1 MVNAEKHKQRKYQIG
16 ALPMED
22 KKQMMMLVDKV
33 INDTNDNPQIMI
45 DGLKSL
51 YAELTT
57 YYNVLASRNNGS
69 FFKIQEC
76 QRILEIYEH
85 TFFIKDVIQNS
96 YQFLKIDAVYIKAI
110 LSECDLVL
118 NEFKNIQAKQNK
130 NIDNK
135 IYGGIFTVKQNG
147 SIDGYNDYPKES
159 FEDII
164 RLKEPIF
171 HVDNGGVV

>member
-16 ALPMED
+16 ALPIED
-22 KKQMMMLVDKV
+22 KELMAMLVGKV
-33 INDTNDNPQIMI
+33 INDTNENPQIMI

-51 YAELTT
+51 YAELTN

-76 QRILEIYEH
+76 QRILEVYEH
-85 TFFIKDVIQNS
+85 TYFIKETIQHN
-96 YQFLKIDAVYIKAI
+96 YHALRIDAVYIKAI
-110 LSECDLVL
+110 LNECDLVL
-118 NEFKNIQAKQNK
+118 NEFKNIQARQNK

-135 IYGGIFTVKQNG
+135 FYGGIFTVKLMG
-147 SIDGYNDYPKES
+147 SIDGYDDYPKES

-164 RLKEPIF
+164 RLKEPISL
-171 HVDNGGVV
+171 VGADGML